1 MIDLFKTHA
10 RSLTSPPEFGA
21 AIVPDDAAALSHV
34 TRALYVG
41 VGGSVALRLF
51 GGDEITLADVPA
63 GTLIP
68 LRATHVFASGTT
80 ATAIVGLW

>member
-21 AIVPDDAAALSHV
+21 AIQPDDTAALGHV
-34 TRALYVG
+34 TRAIYVG

-51 GGDEITLADVPA
+51 GGDDVTLVDVPSGA
-63 GTLIP
+63 LIP
-68 LRATHVFASGTT
+68 LRVTHVHATGTD
-80 ATAIVGLW
+80 AGAIVGLW